1 MSSRTH
7 APLVLTLGLLIVL
20 VVLLVVGGMLLRKM
34 VGESFRSARSLREAR
49 IVAADFLKE
58 QLDEETGIRG
68 YAAARQRIL
77 LDPFYE
83 GRAALPR
90 SFDKLQI
97 VVERGLYEA
106 RPALD
111 DAIKV
116 NRRWIRTVATPALAH
131 KRTNRRLQ
139 LHGKAL
145 MDRFRADV
153 GEIEGWLSRR
163 ELMADDRAQNTTVLV
178 GAFSAAAVAAVILA
192 ALLFTVQQ
200 YRLGERLERQRAES
214 EQERRKSAEAH
225 AAYEAERRIADTLQ
239 EAFLQRVLPTLSEVS
254 FSATYVPATEE
265 AKVGGDWY
273 DVLQLPNDRIF
284 LAIGDVTG
292 HGLDAVLAMSKA
304 RQLLIGFALLDATPE
319 RVLERANCELV
330 RGNSP
335 IITAVSAVI
344 DIRSGEFAYAAAG
357 HPPPV
362 IVEPGRS
369 ARLLEFGAL
378 PLGVT
383 PATEYRTH
391 RVQIAPGAMIVLYT
405 DGLIEHSRDLAQG
418 EAALLEAAEAA
429 ARSAS
434 AEPAA
439 GIRDAIFEKRRVAD
453 DVAIV
458 TVRLSEANPNALR
471 RIA

>member
-7 APLVLTLGLLIVL
+7 VPLALTLGLLVVL

-34 VGESFRSARSLREAR
+34 VGESFRSARGLREAR

-68 YAAARQRIL
+68 YATARQRTL
-77 LDPFYE
+77 LDPYYE
-83 GRAALPR
+83 GRVALPR
-90 SFDKLQI
+90 SFAKLQT
-97 VVERGLYEA
+97 VVERGLYQA
-106 RPALD
+106 RPALN

-116 NRRWIRTVATPALAH
+116 NRRWIRIIATPVLTH
-131 KRTNRRLQ
+131 KRTNRHVQ

-163 ELMADDRAQNTTVLV
+163 ELMADNRAQNSTVLI
-178 GAFSAAAVAAVILA
+178 GAFSAAAVAAVVLA
-192 ALLFTVQQ
+192 ALLFAVQQ
-200 YRLGERLERQRAES
+200 FRLGERLERQRAES
-214 EQERRKSAEAH
+214 EHERRKLAEAR

-239 EAFLQRVLPTLSEVS
+239 EAFLQRVLPTLSAVS

-292 HGLDAVLAMSKA
+292 HGIDAVLAMSRA
-304 RQLLIGFALLDATPE
+304 RQLLIRFALLDATPE
-319 RVLERANCELV
+319 RVLERANSELV
-330 RGNSP
+330 RGKSP
-335 IITAVSAVI
+335 IITALSAVI

-362 IVEPGRS
+362 IVEPGRA
-369 ARLLEFGAL
+369 ARLLEFGSL

-383 PATEYRTH
+383 PATEYQTH
-391 RVQIAPGAMIVLYT
+391 RVQTAPGAMIVLYT

-429 ARSAS
+429 ARSPGAES
-434 AEPAA
+434 AEA
-439 GIRDAIFEKRRVAD
+439 IRDAIFRRRSVAD

-458 TVRLSEANPNALR
+458 TVRLSEANPKELR